1 MKKLEYVAVGNAASN
16 YMPARLLYE
25 NLQKEGFLPI
35 RIIVSDQS
43 MPGMMGTEMCEQIK
57 DYYAKLSALLLSN
70 Q

>member
-1 MKKLEYVAVGNAASN
+1 MDMMKKLEYVSSGNAASN

-43 MPGMMGTEMCEQIK
+43 MPGMMGTEMCE
-57 DYYAKLSALLLSN
+57 
-70 Q
+70 